1 MTAHKASPLGGRLV
15 SWPIMLLAP
24 FVTICAI
31 LIVKR
36 LFLGIGS
43 VADLNG
49 GYPWGIWIAFDLLVG
64 TGFAC
69 GGWALAWAVYV
80 FNRGEYHPL
89 VRPALLAS
97 LFGYSLGGLSITIDV
112 GRYWNL
118 PYFYIP
124 GYFNTNSVL
133 FETAVCMTIYIGV
146 MALEFAPVVLERFGW
161 HVSLKRLNKVM
172 FFIIAL
178 GALLPTMHQSSMGSL
193 MISAGYKVHPL
204 WQSYE
209 LLPLLS
215 LLTAFIMGFSIV
227 IFEGSLVQAGLKG
240 RGPDEQSLF
249 RKLTCLT
256 EVLVLLFVVLR
267 FGEIVW
273 HQKTALL
280 FAGDRYAITFWC
292 EAFLMV
298 FPLVLLHLPNG
309 RRDARCL
316 FLAAVSMLL
325 GAALWRLSYSLL
337 AFNPGGGY
345 HYFPKAQE
353 ILISIGFVAIEIC
366 AYILLIRLLPVLPAL
381 GGEHKHH
388 QAEVK
393 HEPTHHH

>member
-1 MTAHKASPLGGRLV
+1 MTTHHKEQPLGGCLV
-15 SWPIMLLAP
+15 SWPIMVFGPLVL
-24 FVTICAI
+24 ICVI

-36 LFLGIGS
+36 LVFGLGS
-43 VADLNG
+43 VSDLNG
-49 GYPWGIWIAFDLLVG
+49 GYPWGIWIAFDLLIG

-124 GYFNTNSVL
+124 GFFNTNSVL

-146 MALEFAPVVLERFGW
+146 MALEFAPALCERFGW
-161 HVSLKRLNKVM
+161 KVSLKRLNKVM

-178 GALLPTMHQSSMGSL
+178 GALLPMMHQSSMGSL
-193 MISAGYKVHPL
+193 MISAGYKVHPI

-209 LLPLLS
+209 MLPLLS

-227 IFEGSLVQAGLKG
+227 IFEGSLLQAAL
-240 RGPDEQSLF
+240 RGQGADERPLF
-249 RKLTCLT
+249 VRITRILQVL
-256 EVLVLLFVVLR
+256 LVLFLVCR
-267 FGEIVW
+267 FGELIYRDKLHHIFNTDFYAMMFW
-273 HQKTALL
+273 IETA
-280 FAGDRYAITFWC
+280 
-292 EAFLMV
+292 LMV
-298 FPLVLLHLPNG
+298 FPLIIFRMPSLRNDSRWLYASGL
-309 RRDARCL
+309 
-316 FLAAVSMLL
+316 SMLI
-325 GAALWRLSYSLL
+325 GAAMWRMSYSLV

-345 HYFPKAQE
+345 DYFPTTE
-353 ILISIGFVAIEIC
+353 ELLISIGFVAIEVC
-366 AYILLIRLLPVLPAL
+366 AYILLIRLLPVIPAL
-381 GGEHKHH
+381 KKTTMSHSEARGK
-388 QAEVK
+388 A
-393 HEPTHHH
+393 

>member
-15 SWPIMLLAP
+15 SWPVMLLSPLVAL
-24 FVTICAI
+24 CAL

-36 LFLGIGS
+36 LVFGIGS
-43 VADLNG
+43 VAALNG
-49 GYPWGIWIAFDLLVG
+49 GYPWGIWIAFDLLTG

-124 GYFNTNSVL
+124 GFFNTSSVL

-146 MALEFAPVVLERFGW
+146 MVLEFAPAICERFGW
-161 HVSLKRLNKVM
+161 QGALRRLNRAM
-172 FFIIAL
+172 FLIIAF

-193 MISAGYKVHPL
+193 MIAAGYKVHPL

-209 LLPLLS
+209 LLPLQS

-240 RGPDEQSLF
+240 RSADE
-249 RKLTCLT
+249 RP
-256 EVLVLLFVVLR
+256 LFVRLTRLTDALLALFIVLR
-267 FGEIVW
+267 FGELAWRGKLGYLVAADRFAVMFW
-273 HQKTALL
+273 CETALL
-280 FAGDRYAITFWC
+280 
-292 EAFLMV
+292 LL
-298 FPLVLLHLPNG
+298 PLVVFRW
-309 RRDARCL
+309 RRCRQDARAL
-316 FLAAVSMLL
+316 FLGAVSMLL
-325 GAALWRLSYSLL
+325 GAALWRLNYSLL

-345 HYFPKAQE
+345 RYFPAAQE
-353 ILISIGFVAIEIC
+353 VLISMGFVAIEVC
-366 AYILLIRLLPVLPAL
+366 AYILLIRLLPILPATE
-381 GGEHKHH
+381 GIDQHR
-388 QAEVK
+388 QAEVE